1 MYSLFRTISMRISLI
16 KAIINTE
23 NLPKR
28 FLTTDKRLFTA
39 RDILG
44 QRL

>member
-1 MYSLFRTISMRISLI
+1 MYSLFRMISIKTKISF
-16 KAIINTE
+16 KANQNRKSSET
-23 NLPKR
+23 
-28 FLTTDKRLFTA
+28 FLTTDERLFTA

>member
-1 MYSLFRTISMRISLI
+1 MISIKTKISF
-16 KAIINTE
+16 KANQNRKSSET
-23 NLPKR
+23 
-28 FLTTDKRLFTA
+28 FLTTDERLFTA